1 MYYIKLISNLLI
13 LSILDLKTNYIKQQ
27 PTILS
32 NYTNHP
38 LLFSSQDINQD
49 YILGHQTYLNTL
61 NKLNLL

>member
-27 PTILS
+27 SIILS

-38 LLFSSQDINQD
+38 LLFSNQDINQD
-49 YILGHQTYLNTL
+49 YILGHQTYLNIL
-61 NKLNLL
+61 DKLNLL